1 MAETTDKPSLTD
13 ALPTDALKE
22 AGQRLLGLLVQ
33 RAAEAATD
41 RVSDLSERL
50 TGVAENGGQGLRTAL
65 GGGKERAE
73 GDEDDEDGEEGEE
86 GDDGESRPG
95 FLKRGFTALKDK
107 MKNAFG
113 GGGGGSGGQKELK
126 VTVISESQDVGL
138 PLRTCYDLWTQFA
151 DFPTFMKK
159 VESVE
164 QAADEKM
171 NWKAQVFLSHRT
183 WEATVVEQVADSH
196 IVWRSKGPKGHVD
209 GGVSF
214 TALGP
219 NLTHIALIL
228 EYYPQGL
235 FERTGNLW
243 RAQGRRARLEFQHF
257 RRHAMSNVLIH
268 QEDVQGWRGEIH
280 DSEVTKTHEEA
291 LEEEQRAQ
299 EEEDQAAEDTAGSE
313 GADEETEGDE
323 DTEREAAED
332 QSDEGDESDE
342 GYEEADETGA
352 ADEDAEDTDGGA
364 VNGQAYEE
372 EDEAY
377 DEDDE
382 YADTGDE
389 DQAEDEAEDE
399 YADEQP
405 EEVAEADE
413 DSGDD
418 GAAKPRRPVA
428 ASRSRRG
435 R

>member
-13 ALPTDALKE
+13 ALPTDALKD

-41 RVSDLSERL
+41 RVSNLSERL

-65 GGGKERAE
+65 GGKERDE
-73 GDEDDEDGEEGEE
+73 SDEDDDDE
-86 GDDGESRPG
+86 GDGDDDSRPG
-95 FLKRGFTALKDK
+95 LLKRGFTALKDK

-113 GGGGGSGGQKELK
+113 GGGGGSGGQKKLK

-138 PLRTCYDLWTQFA
+138 PLRTTYDLWTQFA

-164 QAADEKM
+164 QASDEKT
-171 NWKAQVFLSHRT
+171 NWKAQIFLSHRT
-183 WEATVVEQVADSH
+183 WEATIAEQVPDSH

-209 GGVSF
+209 GAVSF
-214 TALGP
+214 TELGP
-219 NLTHIALIL
+219 NLTRVMLIL

-257 RRHAMSNVLIH
+257 RRHAMSNVLLH
-268 QEDVQGWRGEIH
+268 QEDVEGWRGEIH
-280 DSEVTKTHEEA
+280 DSEVVKTHEEA

-299 EEEDQAAEDTAGSE
+299 ELEDETGAEDTEGRGE
-313 GADEETEGDE
+313 GADEEAAGEEE
-323 DTEREAAED
+323 DTEREVAED
-332 QSDEGDESDE
+332 QPYEGEEAEEGEEGDEEVS
-342 GYEEADETGA
+342 ETGA
-352 ADEDAEDTDGGA
+352 DDEDTEPEA
-364 VNGQAYEE
+364 VDDRPYDE

-389 DQAEDEAEDE
+389 DETEAE
-399 YADEQP
+399 YAEEEEEP

-413 DSGDD
+413 DSGDERAD
-418 GAAKPRRPVA
+418 ETREPVA